1 MCLEILSDIGK
12 TMCMN
17 KKIMQK
23 GWFYE
28 YETEEKYRRRYN
40 CELTD
45 VRYVLG
51 EQFDTGKRNAL
62 ICIGINPSM
71 AMPNFLDP
79 TLRRVQAYAKRSGE
93 YSAWY
98 MLNVYPQR
106 ATNPNNMDTD
116 DNYCMEIHLRN
127 LATIEELLST
137 IEQADVWC
145 AWGAVIDDTKRT
157 YLSELLFGNEDKNIQ
172 GIISL
177 FSGNYHFKA
186 YGATIKGYPK
196 HPLLIEKEAK
206 LKVLNEVGLEELSDR
221 IKKVLYDN

>member
-1 MCLEILSDIGK
+1 MG
-12 TMCMN
+12 
-17 KKIMQK
+17 KKIVK
-23 GWFYE
+23 GGWVYDYDISAE
-28 YETEEKYRRRYN
+28 CRRKYD

-51 EQFDTGKRNAL
+51 KQFDTDKRNVL

-79 TLRRVQAYAKRSGE
+79 TLRRVQDYAKRSGE
-93 YSAWY
+93 YGAWY

-116 DNYCMEIHLRN
+116 DTYSMEIHLRN
-127 LATIEELLST
+127 LTAIEELLST
-137 IEQADVWC
+137 IERADVWC
-145 AWGAVIDDTKRT
+145 AWGVVIADTKRM
-157 YLSELLFGNEDKNIQ
+157 YLSDLLFGNEDKNIQ

-186 YGATIKGYPK
+186 YGATTKGYPK
-196 HPLLIEKEAK
+196 HPLLIGKEAK
-206 LKVLNEVGLEELSDR
+206 LRSLNEVGLKRLSDR
-221 IKKVLYDN
+221 IINNIKK

>member
-1 MCLEILSDIGK
+1 
-12 TMCMN
+12 MCMN

-221 IKKVLYDN
+221 IKKALYDN

>member
-1 MCLEILSDIGK
+1 
-12 TMCMN
+12 MN

-28 YETEEKYRRRYN
+28 YEAEEKYRRRYN

-62 ICIGINPSM
+62 ICSINPSM

-127 LATIEELLST
+127 LAAIEELLST
-137 IEQADVWC
+137 IKQADVWC

-157 YLSELLFGNEDKNIQ
+157 YLSDLLFGNEDKNIQ

-177 FSGNYHFKA
+177 FSGNCQFQSIWSYCKGLSQASPFDGKRSQIESFKRS
-186 YGATIKGYPK
+186 G
-196 HPLLIEKEAK
+196 IE
-206 LKVLNEVGLEELSDR
+206 R
-221 IKKVLYDN
+221 IIR

>member
-1 MCLEILSDIGK
+1 MS
-12 TMCMN
+12 MN

-28 YETEEKYRRRYN
+28 YEVGEEYRKNYN

-45 VRYVLG
+45 IRYVLG
-51 EQFDTGKRNAL
+51 EQFETSNKKVL

-79 TLRRVQAYAKRSGE
+79 TLKRVQDYAKRSGE
-93 YSAWY
+93 YDAWY

-116 DNYCMEIHLRN
+116 DTYSMEIHLRN
-127 LATIEELLST
+127 LAAIEKLLST
-137 IEQADVWC
+137 IDSADVWC
-145 AWGAVIDDTKRT
+145 AWGAIIDDAKRKF
-157 YLSELLFGNEDKNIQ
+157 LSDLLFGNEDKNIQ

-177 FSGNYHFKA
+177 FAGDYNFKA
-186 YGATIKGYPK
+186 YGATTKGYPK
-196 HPLLIEKEAK
+196 HPLLIGKEAK
-206 LKVLNEVGLEELSDR
+206 LKSLNEVGLNELTNM
-221 IKKVLYDN
+221 ITNKNKK

>member
-1 MCLEILSDIGK
+1 MG
-12 TMCMN
+12 
-17 KKIMQK
+17 KKIVK
-23 GWFYE
+23 DGWVYDYDISDE
-28 YETEEKYRRRYN
+28 CRRKYD

-51 EQFDTGKRNAL
+51 EQFDTDKRNVL

-79 TLRRVQAYAKRSGE
+79 TLKRVQGYAKRSGE
-93 YSAWY
+93 YGAWY

-116 DNYCMEIHLRN
+116 DTYSMEIHLRN
-127 LATIEELLST
+127 LAAIEELLST
-137 IEQADVWC
+137 IERADVWC
-145 AWGAVIDDTKRT
+145 AWGTIIDDTKRT
-157 YLSELLFGNEDKNIQ
+157 YLSDLLFGNEDKNIQ

-186 YGATIKGYPK
+186 YGATTKGYPK
-196 HPLLIEKEAK
+196 HPLLMGKEAK
-206 LKVLNEVGLEELSDR
+206 LRNLDKVGLKELSDR
-221 IKKVLYDN
+221 ITNKK

>member
-1 MCLEILSDIGK
+1 MG
-12 TMCMN
+12 
-17 KKIMQK
+17 KKIVK
-23 GWFYE
+23 DSWVYDYDISGE
-28 YETEEKYRRRYN
+28 CRRKYD

-51 EQFDTGKRNAL
+51 EQFDTDKRNVL

-79 TLRRVQAYAKRSGE
+79 TLKRVQDYAKRSGE
-93 YSAWY
+93 YGAWY

-116 DNYCMEIHLRN
+116 DTYSMEIHLRN
-127 LATIEELLST
+127 FAAIEELLPT
-137 IEQADVWC
+137 IERADVWC
-145 AWGAVIDDTKRT
+145 AWGTIIDDTKRT
-157 YLSELLFGNEDKNIQ
+157 YLSDLLFGNEDKNIQ

-186 YGATIKGYPK
+186 YGATTKGYPK
-196 HPLLIEKEAK
+196 HPLLMGKEAK
-206 LKVLNEVGLEELSDR
+206 LRNLDKVGLKELSDR
-221 IKKVLYDN
+221 ITNKVKK